1 MRIAKGVETSKKKV
15 NALSRVEK
23 LASLVV
29 VVVVFFCSTN
39 LGANYLKLFP

>member
-29 VVVVFFCSTN
+29 VVVFFCSTN